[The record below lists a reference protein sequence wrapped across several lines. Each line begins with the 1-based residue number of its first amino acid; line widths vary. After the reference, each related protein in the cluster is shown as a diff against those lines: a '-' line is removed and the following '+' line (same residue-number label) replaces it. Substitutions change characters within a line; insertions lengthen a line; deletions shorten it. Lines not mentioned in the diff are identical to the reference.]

1 MKRRTILTGCTM
13 LLGILLCLGLAA
25 CGGEKMQYDGLKLDD
40 YITVGE
46 YKGLEVD
53 GYKIKVS
60 EAEIQEKVEAALK
73 ENQQNKKLG
82 KDKKLKK
89 GDTANIDYTGKV
101 DGKEFDGGASQGFD
115 LELGSGQFIEGF
127 EDGLIGHKVGEE
139 VEVKVHFPDDYKGEK
154 VAGKDAVFTVKI
166 NSATR
171 PKVPEYNDE
180 FVKKYTKFKTKEE
193 YEESIREDIYKEK
206 EEQAKT
212 EQKNSLWSDVLESA
226 EDALETAADAAGAS
240 GEIAK
245 GDTGDGPAVLASKY
259 ADFTIPEGVTYEVY
273 DYVVTDSTGSV
284 IIDFGTTNTRQ
295 ARIEISTTRMVSDL
309 ESAAGECERMHA
321 GEYTSNTA
329 ERGATV
335 TFGGQEYQIIYVTG
349 DYADEIYLVTYL
361 VNEEGRDTYVEVK
374 LDQDPFGAE
383 GMSTDD
389 PALAEVLNAVAFH

>member
-1 MKRRTILTGCTM
+1 MKKKVLIA
-13 LLGILLCLGLAA
+13 LGLAGAMIFSLAA
-25 CGGEKMQYDGLKLDD
+25 CGGSANDAADAADD
-40 YITVGE
+40 AAAVVESAQDT
-46 YKGLEVD
+46 LESAAD
-53 GYKIKVS
+53 A
-60 EAEIQEKVEAALK
+60 AETAA
-73 ENQQNKKLG
+73 
-82 KDKKLKK
+82 
-89 GDTANIDYTGKV
+89 DT
-101 DGKEFDGGASQGFD
+101 
-115 LELGSGQFIEGF
+115 LE
-127 EDGLIGHKVGEE
+127 
-139 VEVKVHFPDDYKGEK
+139 
-154 VAGKDAVFTVKI
+154 
-166 NSATR
+166 SA
-171 PKVPEYNDE
+171 
-180 FVKKYTKFKTKEE
+180 
-193 YEESIREDIYKEK
+193 
-206 EEQAKT
+206 
-212 EQKNSLWSDVLESA
+212 SDVLESA
-226 EDALETAADAAGAS
+226 GDALETAADAAGAS